1 VDEERARPG
10 SRPIALAVA
19 AVVFVLLVGLPFA
32 VVVVFYLFAN
42 VEAIL
47 TGTRF
52 GSRTLNLD
60 VFLTG
65 LVLSVGLLAV
75 LVSVAA
81 GLLGRS
87 LAPKRTRR

>member
-1 VDEERARPG
+1 MDQDRGLPG
-10 SRPIALAVA
+10 SKPIALAIA
-19 AVVFVLLVGLPFA
+19 GVVFVLLVGLPFA

-42 VEAIL
+42 VDAIL

-60 VFLTG
+60 SFLTG
-65 LVLSVGLLAV
+65 LVLSVALLVVVLAV
-75 LVSVAA
+75 GA

-87 LAPKRTRR
+87 LAPKRKRR